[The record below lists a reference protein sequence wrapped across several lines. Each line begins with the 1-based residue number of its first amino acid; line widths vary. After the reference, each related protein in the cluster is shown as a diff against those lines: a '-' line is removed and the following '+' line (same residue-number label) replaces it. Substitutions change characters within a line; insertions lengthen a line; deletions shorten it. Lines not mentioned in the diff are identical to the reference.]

1 MVDRGQH
8 NLEAFWK
15 IFAILYFFK
24 FANWSATAKDPKS
37 ADSLNDARSL
47 PRNASGRGRFLMGP
61 G

>member
-1 MVDRGQH
+1 MVDWGQH

-15 IFAILYFFK
+15 IRAILRLFK
-24 FANWSATAKDPKS
+24 FANRSATAKDPKS
-37 ADSLNDARSL
+37 AHSLTDARSV